1 MNAFDQLIVEFILKH
16 LSRSFYVFYIVE
28 FLSDDNLVKGGV
40 FATLLWYLWFK
51 VRPNQ
56 EQNRVQLIATLIS
69 VFFVM
74 VVTLSLA
81 GLAPFRK
88 RPFLDP
94 GLYFSSFVPLNES
107 LTKMSSFPS
116 DHSALFISLATG
128 LLFVSRKIGLLSLL
142 YTFLFILIPRI
153 YLGYHYPT
161 DIVAGA
167 LIGASITAF
176 FNYSAVIKNK
186 ISQWIMPFSK
196 DYPAL
201 FYSFLFI
208 VTYQIADL
216 FWGSREIITYVHKLY
231 KHQF

>member
-1 MNAFDQLIVEFILKH
+1 MNAFDQVIVDFILKH
-16 LSRSFYVFYIVE
+16 ISRSYYVFYIVE
-28 FLSDDNLVKGGV
+28 FFSDDNLVKGGV
-40 FATLLWYLWFK
+40 FAILVWYLWFK
-51 VRPNQ
+51 RAPNQ
-56 EQNRVQLIATLIS
+56 EKNRVQLVATLIS

-74 VVTLSLA
+74 VITLSLA

-88 RPFLDP
+88 RPFLNPDFH
-94 GLYFSSFVPLNES
+94 FSSFVPLNAE

-116 DHSALFISLATG
+116 DHTALFISLATG
-128 LLFVSRKIGLLSLL
+128 LLFVSRKVGLLAFI
-142 YTFLFILIPRI
+142 YTFIFIFIPRL

-161 DIVAGA
+161 DLVAGA
-167 LIGASITAF
+167 LIGASITTY
-176 FNYSAVIKNK
+176 FNYSAFIKNK
-186 ISQWIMPFSK
+186 ISKWIMPFSK

-216 FWGSREIITYVHKLY
+216 FWGSREIITYIHKLY